1 MMTMYISPYRR
12 LASLREAMD
21 RALEESLAEKNT
33 SEREMLLAVD
43 VIAEAEAF
51 IVSAFVPGL
60 EAGDLDIEI
69 LNNTLS
75 INGEFKNAVEGEV
88 KYLTSELPSG
98 RFGRVV
104 TFPVEVDVSKIEA
117 NIKNGLLTLR
127 VPKAE
132 ALRPKSIKVNV
143 N

>member
-1 MMTMYISPYRR
+1 
-12 LASLREAMD
+12 
-21 RALEESLAEKNT
+21 
-33 SEREMLLAVD
+33 MLLAVD

-104 TFPVEVDVSKIEA
+104 TFPVEVDASKIEA